1 MEVVTSRP
9 RQEARRKE
17 PAQRRAEMA
26 EAAAASAVR
35 DGLDKVTARS
45 VAAALGV
52 RPGLVDHYFT
62 AGQLVAVAFAHA
74 ASAER
79 DELYG
84 DADFM
89 AADPATRLRRLITAW
104 MQPERDEIGL
114 LWLDAW
120 QACRHR
126 PALRE
131 EVAAQMTEDVR
142 RLAEL
147 IKLGV
152 DSGQLGVDK
161 PETAALQIMSLVD
174 ALSVQS
180 AIRGTF
186 DYTDVRTLVAA
197 VTEQ

>member
-1 MEVVTSRP
+1 
-9 RQEARRKE
+9 
-17 PAQRRAEMA
+17 MA
-26 EAAAASAVR
+26 GAAAAIAVR

-62 AGQLVAVAFAHA
+62 ADQLVAAAFAHA

-84 DADFM
+84 DADFT

-126 PALRE
+126 PALRA

-142 RLAEL
+142 RLTQVIQLA
-147 IKLGV
+147 IDG
-152 DSGQLGVDK
+152 GQVPPIP
-161 PETAALQIMSLVD
+161 PETAATQIMSLVD
-174 ALSVQS
+174 AVSVQ
-180 AIRGTF
+180 AAMRDVF
-186 DYTDVRTLVAA
+186 DYSDIRAFATAA
-197 VTEQ
+197 GQILGLSLSE